1 MKLMRTMLTIL
12 SVIFC
17 VQFTMASDFACQ
29 DPTKGHVMKGGVDV
43 WPWSLSKPFPWED
56 VSGYWKLGDDENSYV
71 RLKVLSTSA
80 NRKILNI
87 WVYGDGICSKP
98 YAKGTGYI
106 DINEKNVVRSLLN
119 DGLYR
124 YIMKMALF
132 DARDVSDK
140 VDTCEWNIMAV
151 SMQVIGRAWRGEN
164 SSEPIDPRV
173 KETHN
178 MVLKKVP
185 VDPINACK
193 K

>member
-1 MKLMRTMLTIL
+1 MKLTRLLLTIF

-17 VQFTMASDFACQ
+17 AQITFAGEIACQ
-29 DPTKGHVMKGGVDV
+29 DPTHSRVMKGGVDV

-56 VSGYWKLGDDENSYV
+56 VSGYWKLGNDENSYV
-71 RLKVLSTSA
+71 RLNVLSTS
-80 NRKILNI
+80 NKRKILSI

-119 DGLYR
+119 DEQYR

-132 DARDVSDK
+132 DARDISDK
-140 VDTCEWNIMAV
+140 VDTCDWKIMAV
-151 SMQVIGRAWRGEN
+151 SMQVIGRSWRGEN
-164 SSEPIDPRV
+164 SGQPLDPNL

-185 VDPINACK
+185 VDPVTACK